1 MSMRITQSM
10 IYDNYVSQMQTS
22 LGAYMNSAEQGSTQ
36 KNINAPSDDPAG
48 TYKVLNLRN
57 STTYNKQLLSNCDTA
72 KGWLQLE
79 DSVLATQVPTVLT
92 SIKELAEQA
101 ATGTYT
107 AEQRLDIAYQVR
119 QQFGSLINLANTEF
133 DGKSL
138 FAGHKYDAT
147 AFQEGLA
154 ASRSQTITLLLRA
167 TRICPLPFSSR
178 KTVPC
183 KTVVRFAGPRTGERP
198 GRKGQ

>member
-36 KNINAPSDDPAG
+36 KKINAPSDDPAG

-79 DSVLATQVPTVLT
+79 DSVLSTQVPTVIT

-119 QQFGSLINLANTEF
+119 QQFGSLINMANTEF
-133 DGKSL
+133 DGKNL
-138 FAGHKYDAT
+138 FAGHKYDGT

-154 ASRSQTITLLLRA
+154 LSCQNPKMSEEIEKVIVSLKAIP
-167 TRICPLPFSSR
+167 I
-178 KTVPC
+178 
-183 KTVVRFAGPRTGERP
+183 
-198 GRKGQ
+198 